1 MEYVDGEDLASLLRR
16 IGKLPQEKALEIARQ
31 LCAGLA
37 AAHDNGVIH
46 RDLKPANIML
56 DGKGHVRITDFGIA
70 GVAAQIRDVRSGT
83 PAYMSPQQLTGK
95 EVTARSDI
103 YALGI
108 VLCELLTGKRPPLQP
123 ADPGATALDPAI
135 ERVIQRC
142 LDPDP
147 EMRPPSALAVSAALP
162 GGDPLAAA
170 LARGETPSP
179 EAVAASQQQEGL
191 TRRSAGSCFAAVMVL
206 LALFAI
212 CSDWASILHRAPL
225 DRPAE
230 VLAFR
235 AQQVLRELGYR
246 DEAVNAYGFDQSGW
260 PYIAYL
266 NKHSSAAPAGVLAT
280 HRPAVITFW
289 YRQSPV
295 SFQAISFPTPA
306 VDYDSPRL
314 EPGMVRLRLDA
325 KGRLIALDAWP
336 SPRRGASDLVNQE
349 NMRDPWSALFRLA
362 ELDPARFVPAEPTI
376 MPGSPFDLRSAWT
389 GTFEAGRTEF
399 VRVEAASGAGK
410 PVYFSISGEWQ
421 TQPAPSVG
429 PYSVS
434 VGVGLSACAL
444 LVVVGSVVLAVWNLR
459 RGRADR
465 YGAWAI
471 AAAAFGLMLACGV
484 FGASHVANFWEM
496 QILARLLSWSC
507 FVAALLAALYLA
519 IEPYVRRHWPN
530 ALISWSRFRAG
541 RIRDPLVAS
550 HLLIGITTVLAFEVT
565 QWALLA
571 AGNRTIRTWQPIP
584 ALLEPLNGYG
594 RFVAELCAEVAA
606 GFFTSI
612 ALVLLVV
619 LMRIFIKR
627 LWLADLLV
635 AGLISI
641 GVLLS
646 YINPWQSAIAG
657 AMNIALTY
665 TILWMLRRF
674 GLLSALAAIVTNQI
688 LTETGPVA
696 LSSWYAGRS
705 LVILAM
711 PAAVAAW
718 SLWVVLSAYRRERR
732 QWAI

>member
-1 MEYVDGEDLASLLRR
+1 
-16 IGKLPQEKALEIARQ
+16 
-31 LCAGLA
+31 
-37 AAHDNGVIH
+37 
-46 RDLKPANIML
+46 
-56 DGKGHVRITDFGIA
+56 
-70 GVAAQIRDVRSGT
+70 
-83 PAYMSPQQLTGK
+83 
-95 EVTARSDI
+95 
-103 YALGI
+103 
-108 VLCELLTGKRPPLQP
+108 
-123 ADPGATALDPAI
+123 
-135 ERVIQRC
+135 
-142 LDPDP
+142 
-147 EMRPPSALAVSAALP
+147 
-162 GGDPLAAA
+162 
-170 LARGETPSP
+170 
-179 EAVAASQQQEGL
+179 
-191 TRRSAGSCFAAVMVL
+191 
-206 LALFAI
+206 
-212 CSDWASILHRAPL
+212 
-225 DRPAE
+225 
-230 VLAFR
+230 
-235 AQQVLRELGYR
+235 LGYR

-266 NKHSSAAPAGVLAT
+266 NKHSNAAPAGVLGT

-295 SFQAISFPTPA
+295 SFRADSFPTPA
-306 VDYDSPRL
+306 VNYDSPGMEL
-314 EPGMVRLRLDA
+314 GMVRLRLDA
-325 KGRLIALDAWP
+325 KGRLIALDARP
-336 SPRRGASDLVNQE
+336 SQRRGGGNLMANQE
-349 NMRDPWSALFRLA
+349 ITRDSWSALFRLA
-362 ELDPARFVPAEPTI
+362 ELDPARFVPAAPTM
-376 MPGSPFDLRSAWT
+376 MPGSPFDSRSAWT
-389 GTFEAGRTEF
+389 GTFEPARPES
-399 VRVEAASGAGK
+399 VHVEAASWAGK

-421 TQPAPSVG
+421 TQPAPPVG

-434 VGVGLSACAL
+434 LRVGLSACAL

-484 FGASHVANFWEM
+484 LGASHVANLWEM
-496 QILARLLSWSC
+496 QILARLLGWSS

-606 GFFTSI
+606 GFFSSI
-612 ALVLLVV
+612 ALLLQVV

-641 GVLLS
+641 GALLS

-665 TILWMLRRF
+665 LVLWLLRRF

-688 LTETGPVA
+688 LTMTAPIA

-705 LVILAM
+705 LVILAV

-732 QWAI
+732 HWAT